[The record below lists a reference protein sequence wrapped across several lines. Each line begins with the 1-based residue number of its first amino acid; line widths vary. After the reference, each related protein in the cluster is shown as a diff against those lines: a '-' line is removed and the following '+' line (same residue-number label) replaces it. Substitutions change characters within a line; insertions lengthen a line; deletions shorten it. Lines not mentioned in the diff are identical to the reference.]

1 MPRID
6 RTAAAGLAVALV
18 IGAALTLPALGRAAS
33 PDGAHAYL
41 PLARRLLAE
50 GPAFFSAPEAV
61 MYAPLAYVWPAL
73 LGGVEIAV
81 RMANVALFLGTIA
94 LAWHAAT
101 VAHSRAAGIA
111 AALLVAISPEL
122 RLYAAD
128 ALTEPLFVFLV
139 AAWAAAVAH
148 LARDGEPH
156 PRPWFVLGAVA
167 LAAAPLSRP
176 ALTLFAPLVAVAC
189 SAWAI
194 LAPQARREI
203 AWRLAALHG
212 LAVLG
217 PLAWI
222 VHNQLVHGVPSVA
235 NGLGGALW
243 LGIDPMVDGFDPL
256 YFGLDFDTGGIAR
269 DMSHLSTA
277 GDRIL
282 RGGALLQL
290 HDLPLA
296 LIAEMML
303 RKLAAFLAV
312 TGMEPTIQ
320 VAPHR
325 AWRLAVLVLGASA
338 LAWQRRG
345 VLAWALAAYAAY
357 MTAAHLPLLYNHRYS
372 IGALDLP
379 LALLAGIA
387 VSELAREPRR
397 ALVAGCLT
405 TVVVAGGIAMLAR
418 AAPGSPHVE
427 VAPGQVLM
435 SQDIAAIEHIEARD
449 AELASPGRYNL
460 SRGATLDVPVR
471 FDSQFAGDITAT
483 ILGLAIAP
491 LPRTANCDW
500 VRLRYRTSDQ
510 AAFDPW
516 RTVRVPVYPDGVM
529 RPIAVGTTAPMAMK
543 SDGVMRIEFEC
554 DGPATLETG
563 KVTVVSPRRARIYHD
578 RWMALH
584 PR

>member
-1 MPRID
+1 MARTE

-18 IGAALTLPALGRAAS
+18 IGAALTIPGLGPAAS
-33 PDGAHAYL
+33 WDGTHAYL

-50 GPAFFSAPEAV
+50 GPAFFSAPDAV

-73 LGGVEIAV
+73 FGGIEIAV
-81 RMANVALFLGTIA
+81 RSANVALFLGTIA

-101 VAHSRAAGIA
+101 VAHSRPAGIA

-128 ALTEPLFVFLV
+128 ALTEPLFIFLV
-139 AAWAAAVAH
+139 AAWTAAVAH

-156 PRPWFVLGAVA
+156 PRAWLALGAVA

-176 ALTLFAPLVAVAC
+176 ALTLFAPIAAVAC
-189 SAWAI
+189 TAWAL
-194 LAPQARREI
+194 LAPQARRAL

-269 DMSHLSTA
+269 DIPHLSSA

-296 LIAEMML
+296 VIAQMML
-303 RKLAAFLAV
+303 RKLAAFLTV
-312 TGMEPTIQ
+312 TSMEPSIF

-325 AWRLAVLVLGASA
+325 AWRLAVLVLGASG
-338 LAWQRRG
+338 LAWQRRS
-345 VLAWALAAYAAY
+345 VFAWALAAYAAY

-387 VSELAREPRR
+387 IAELARERRR

-405 TVVVAGGIAMLAR
+405 TAVVAAGIAMLAR

-427 VAPGQVLM
+427 MAPGQVLV
-435 SQDIAAIEHIEARD
+435 SRDIAAIED
-449 AELASPGRYNL
+449 LAS
-460 SRGATLDVPVR
+460 
-471 FDSQFAGDITAT
+471 
-483 ILGLAIAP
+483 
-491 LPRTANCDW
+491 
-500 VRLRYRTSDQ
+500 
-510 AAFDPW
+510 
-516 RTVRVPVYPDGVM
+516 
-529 RPIAVGTTAPMAMK
+529 
-543 SDGVMRIEFEC
+543 
-554 DGPATLETG
+554 
-563 KVTVVSPRRARIYHD
+563 
-578 RWMALH
+578 
-584 PR
+584 